1 MLSYTHFILQTV
13 FKISRTTMN
22 AVFTKRD
29 GCQVLMY
36 FENLIFICV
45 NCSGRGYLYAADEMT
60 ANLLGCKINELRGAI
75 NSFSAKDGLQKI
87 QFDFCVEGIA
97 YEQSAIFTY
106 QTSCLPFLMSFL
118 HPGKNML

>member
-1 MLSYTHFILQTV
+1 
-13 FKISRTTMN
+13 MN

-36 FENLIFICV
+36 FENLIFVCV
-45 NCSGRGYLYAADEMT
+45 NSSGRGYLYAADEMT
-60 ANLLGCKINELRGAI
+60 AKLLGCKINELRGAI

-97 YEQSAIFTY
+97 YKQSALFTY